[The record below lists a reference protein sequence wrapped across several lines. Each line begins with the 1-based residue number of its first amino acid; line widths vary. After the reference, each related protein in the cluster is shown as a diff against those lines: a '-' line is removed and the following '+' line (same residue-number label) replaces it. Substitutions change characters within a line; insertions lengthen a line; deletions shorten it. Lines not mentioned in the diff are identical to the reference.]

1 MKKGIFIFGMA
12 LWALLMVNAY
22 TVQAQIGV
30 MQFPDGKV
38 QHVVYADDIQWAPCP
53 PSLPHGC
60 GGMAVLDGSP
70 KAPDLFT
77 VRFLVNEGF
86 YMPKHWHPKDERVTV
101 LEGKAYVVFGK
112 DGTREGA
119 TAFGPGDYY
128 VNKREEI
135 HQVWADPG
143 TIIQITGIGPWEAHF
158 IEK

>member
-1 MKKGIFIFGMA
+1 MRRGYIFSGIAFSVCIGLTFTFA
-12 LWALLMVNAY
+12 H
-22 TVQAQIGV
+22 AQIGI
-30 MQFPDGKV
+30 MQFPEGKV
-38 QHVVYADDIQWAPCP
+38 QHVVHAHDIQWAPCP
-53 PSLPHGC
+53 PSLPNGC

-77 VRFLVNEGF
+77 VRFLVDEGF

-101 LEGKAYVVFGK
+101 LEGMAYVVFGK

-119 TAFGPGDYY
+119 KAFGPGDYY

-135 HQVWADPG
+135 HQVWAEPG

-158 IEK
+158 IEE